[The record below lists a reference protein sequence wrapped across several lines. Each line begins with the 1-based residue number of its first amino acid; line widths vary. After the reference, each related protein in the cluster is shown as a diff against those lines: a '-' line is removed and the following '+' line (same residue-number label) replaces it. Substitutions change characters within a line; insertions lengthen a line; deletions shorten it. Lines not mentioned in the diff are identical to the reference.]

1 MRFRNQTTFNSHD
14 TSFARENGRLVITNG
29 VKRRCELA
37 INRVIK
43 AGSQGI
49 TAEHVTASLNS
60 TFKGSQYRES
70 DISYALNRL
79 VTEGLVKVVNR
90 DATKW
95 VYRATAN
102 AATAWRNLAKI
113 VK

>member
-14 TSFARENGRLVITNG
+14 TSYARENGRLVITNG

-43 AGSQGI
+43 AGVQGI
-49 TAEHVTASLNS
+49 TAEHVTSSLNS
-60 TFKGSQYRES
+60 TFKGSSYRET

-79 VTEGLVKVVNR
+79 VAEGLVRIVDRK
-90 DATKW
+90 AAKW
-95 VYRATAN
+95 VYRAAPN
-102 AATAWRNLAKI
+102 AATAWRNLSKI